1 MDLTQ
6 FEWIKTELKRENY
19 EENKVQGP
27 IGKIHK
33 PLGAFLQETEGI

>member
-1 MDLTQ
+1 MNLTQ
-6 FEWIKTELKRENY
+6 LERIKSELKRENY

-27 IGKIHK
+27 IGKIHE

>member
-6 FEWIKTELKRENY
+6 FEKIKTELKRENY

-27 IGKIHK
+27 IGKIQEL
-33 PLGAFLQETEGI
+33 LGA